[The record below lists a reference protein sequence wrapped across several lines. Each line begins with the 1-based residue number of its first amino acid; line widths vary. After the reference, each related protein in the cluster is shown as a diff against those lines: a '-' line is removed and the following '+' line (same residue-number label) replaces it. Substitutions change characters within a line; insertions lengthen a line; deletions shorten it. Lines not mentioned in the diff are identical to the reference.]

1 MSRPPVIA
9 ASLMRVHRHCAQE
22 LLGTLLIRLVYFIA
36 YPYMVIIFE
45 QQFSLNQLES
55 GALLFTATLSAF
67 FATQLAG
74 NAIDAGNL
82 RTALV
87 VSSLVL
93 ASAIAMLMTLKL
105 TVVVIGLMGLTI
117 STRTLEMGF
126 KVNLSD
132 RAPNEVIEMAHS
144 ARYYY
149 VNIGGAIA
157 PALVAL
163 AGIHNRD
170 VLLYGCLACAFII
183 TLYACLNVFPGIKK
197 KQRIALTA
205 GLQVIFQDKTFL
217 ALCAFCVLCYLV
229 IHSNDI
235 VLLMLLNSQFPP
247 THAIQL
253 YATLQIIN
261 TVMVVFMYFSIN
273 QALQRL
279 TLRQRIFL
287 ALSLLIVSQVI
298 VFSCSLDSYAAL
310 LPYAILLKLGELIVI
325 STTNFTMELLT
336 PVRYKGAYF
345 SFFYIYMLGMACAP
359 LLGGLFVY
367 ADHGNLYFLLLS
379 GFLIGCFY
387 IFNQVCASG
396 RLADSGACYDP
407 PSH

>member
-1 MSRPPVIA
+1 MRKPSILSG
-9 ASLMRVHRHCAQE
+9 SLMQVHRHCAQE
-22 LLGTLLIRLVYFIA
+22 LLGTLLVRLVYFIA
-36 YPYMVIIFE
+36 YPYMVIVFE

-74 NAIDAGNL
+74 HAIDAGNL
-82 RTALV
+82 RRTLV
-87 VSSLVL
+87 ASSLVL
-93 ASAIAMLMTLKL
+93 GSAIAMLMTPYLA
-105 TVVVIGLMGLTI
+105 VVVTGLIGLTI

-132 RAPNEVIEMAHS
+132 RAPGEVIEMAHS

-170 VLLYGCLACAFII
+170 FLLYGCLACTLII
-183 TLYACLNVFPGIKK
+183 ALYALLNTFSAGQKK
-197 KQRIALTA
+197 RNIVLTA
-205 GLQVIFQDKTFL
+205 GLRIIFQDKNFL

-235 VLLMLLNSQFPP
+235 VLLMLLNSQFAPP
-247 THAIQL
+247 QAIRL
-253 YATLQIIN
+253 YATIQIIN

-273 QALQRL
+273 QALQRFNL
-279 TLRQRIFL
+279 KQRIFI
-287 ALSLLIVSQVI
+287 ALGFLILSQVI
-298 VFSCSLDSYAAL
+298 VSSCSLDSYAAL
-310 LPYAILLKLGELIVI
+310 LPYAILLKLGEIIVI
-325 STTNFTMELLT
+325 STTNFAMEILT

-359 LLGGLFVY
+359 LLGGIFVY
-367 ADHGNLYFLLLS
+367 ADQGNLYFFLLS
-379 GFLIGCFY
+379 GVLICCFY
-387 IFNQVCASG
+387 LFNRVCASG
-396 RLADSGACYDP
+396 RLTYSGACHDRT
-407 PSH
+407 SN